1 MKSRILSLAAIA
13 GMLVATG
20 CSGGGA
26 GVTGVNAPVAPPTG
40 GTPAKGTS
48 SISASFLIPV
58 SASQAAA
65 MSSGRQAKYLS
76 PGTNGI
82 SVLMGNGLAVVG
94 AAGLSGTAQ
103 MTGQTDEDGAGGATR
118 NVSFL
123 SASNSTTP
131 VVGQTLT
138 ITHTSAAIGAN
149 VAAPGQR
156 SAVFTISAILSP
168 TIVQGTFAPGTGA
181 AATQANP
188 PIALATAITSYTAG
202 DLITFVAAGA
212 STNGQQFIVGNQ
224 NTGAGL
230 TPAAVVNA
238 PIPSTVFPAT
248 AASTYSYNFVPSTVA
263 GYYVFNLTINN
274 LVAGSAMTLGV
285 VTTDLNNKN
294 FVLSEA
300 QQAYVVPTSGLTGQ
314 VTPFT
319 LKPVVNGVFV
329 PAPSVIIPPQ
339 LGNTAAAASSA
350 VVGTLETTVFAVD
363 ELGYIIPTVNG
374 AAVGS
379 IPDNIP
385 ATAMITIAATTPAN
399 LVFNRYAAAVTTSS
413 ATPLTFVPK
422 APQAIAVSLAA
433 NQFTLGNGATD
444 FANVTGSFYT
454 AIGSGSAPGT
464 LAFGG
469 TNVAGTPLNVVCN
482 ANVASVA
489 WAATIQS
496 AAPVGSVTG
505 YVLTPGT
512 NYPSNTAFTQ
522 ALPAINCSPGVGGV
536 IN

>member
-1 MKSRILSLAAIA
+1 MTSRILSLVAVVGLLGAA
-13 GMLVATG
+13 G
-20 CSGGGA
+20 CSGGG
-26 GVTGVNAPVAPPTG
+26 TGTAANGIAPVAPPTIG
-40 GTPAKGTS
+40 STKGTS

-58 SASQAAA
+58 SASQTAA
-65 MSSGRQAKYLS
+65 MSSGRKAQYLS

-82 SVLMGNGLAVVG
+82 SVLMGNGSLAVG
-94 AAGLSGTAQ
+94 ANGLSGTAQ
-103 MTGQTDEDGAGGATR
+103 LTGSVNETGVAGQSV

-123 SASNSTTP
+123 SASNSTSP

-138 ITHTSAAIGAN
+138 IQHLNASGNTPANTVSATLT
-149 VAAPGQR
+149 VT
-156 SAVFTISAILSP
+156 AVLASTII
-168 TIVQGTFAPGTGA
+168 TGTFAASAG
-181 AATQANP
+181 
-188 PIALATAITSYTAG
+188 ATANAAGGNPAQPAGYNFLAG
-202 DLITFVAAGA
+202 DLITFVATGA

-230 TPAAVVNA
+230 TPTPVVNA
-238 PIPSTVFPAT
+238 PIPASVFPAT

-274 LVAGSAMTLGV
+274 LVAGSAMALGV

-339 LGNTAAAASSA
+339 LGNPAAASSA

-374 AAVGS
+374 AAPGS

-385 ATAMITIAATTPAN
+385 AAAMITIAATTPAN
-399 LVFNRYAAAVTTSS
+399 LVFNRYAGATTSSS

-422 APQAIAVSLAA
+422 APQAIAASLAA

-444 FANVTGSFYT
+444 FANVTGSFYSS
-454 AIGSGSAPGT
+454 IGSGSAPGT

-522 ALPAINCSPGVGGV
+522 VLPAINCSPGVGGV